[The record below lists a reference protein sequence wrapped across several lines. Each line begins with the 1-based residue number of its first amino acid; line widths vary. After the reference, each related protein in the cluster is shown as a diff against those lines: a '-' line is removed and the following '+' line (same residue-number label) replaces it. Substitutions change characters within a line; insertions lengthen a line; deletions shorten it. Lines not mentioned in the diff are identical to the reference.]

1 MKKIL
6 ALIMALLMVFA
17 IAACGKGET
26 SGDTTADEVTAE
38 DTVVMPD
45 PVDMGNCKVEFLRA
59 EKYVPFEGGESL
71 LVHIRLT
78 NNGTLETTASKEM
91 YITAKC
97 GETRVL
103 EMAYQ
108 KEHSPEGCDNVEKS
122 VAPGEAV
129 ELVYVL
135 GFADGVVDV
144 TLQSV
149 HNTIPEKLEFSVDTK
164 TLG

>member
-6 ALIMALLMVFA
+6 ALIMAMLMVFA
-17 IAACGKGET
+17 LFACGK
-26 SGDTTADEVTAE
+26 SDTTDTATADEVATE
-38 DTVVMPD
+38 EVNVIPE
-45 PVDMGNCKVEFLRA
+45 PVDIGNSTVELIKT
-59 EKYVPFEGGESL
+59 EKYTPFEGGESM
-71 LVHIRLT
+71 LVHIKFT
-78 NNGTLETTASKEM
+78 NNAPLATTASKEM

-108 KEHSPEGCDNVEKS
+108 KEHSPEGWDNVEKS
-122 VAPGEAV
+122 VAPGESV